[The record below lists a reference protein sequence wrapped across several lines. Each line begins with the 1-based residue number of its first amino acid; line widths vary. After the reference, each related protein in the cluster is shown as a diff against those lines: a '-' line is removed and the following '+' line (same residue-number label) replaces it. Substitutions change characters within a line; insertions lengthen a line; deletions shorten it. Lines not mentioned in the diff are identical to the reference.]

1 MESKH
6 ELETVKWGVIPVYN
20 YQGVLVEKII
30 GGYKVLNQ
38 TCIKPIEV
46 DEVLKNA
53 CKSIEGS
60 IVVKASGG
68 SISSQSSLGGIS
80 VSENE
85 NKG

>member
-1 MESKH
+1 MAHK
-6 ELETVKWGVIPVYN
+6 LDNLKGIAN
-20 YQGVLVEKII
+20 YQGTTVVKMI
-30 GGYKVLNQ
+30 GKGYQVLNTYCETPQ
-38 TCIKPIEV
+38 QV

-60 IVVKASGG
+60 IFVKASGG

-85 NKG
+85 NNG